1 MNMFRTLRA
10 DEIDCRIAQVKKDGS
25 GLSLLLYKDARC
37 DQNILDEVVGPFN
50 WKREHTR
57 DNKNCIVSIWDKE
70 KGQWIGKEDTGTES
84 NTEREKGL
92 ASDSFKRACFNW
104 GIGRELYTAPF
115 IWIKAG
121 DYTVAKD
128 GKVYDR
134 FTVHGI
140 GYTDGVITGLE
151 IKNQKMNKIVYRFG
165 KIEETAPEKP
175 EKPDDEPQEEIPVQN
190 PGQAENRQI
199 QPENRQGTP
208 KAIVTT
214 TDKVPPVEKKEE
226 KPAEVSE
233 VGIFLLKEMKA
244 LRELRNITPAK
255 NNKLFADQRK
265 ALIEAGLAPAKSLE
279 EYTMPEAEAMIRSMY
294 EKFDPTGTE
303 IKK

>member
-37 DQNILDEVVGPFN
+37 DQNILDEVVGPYN

-57 DNKNCIVSIWDKE
+57 DNKNCIVSIWDE
-70 KGQWIGKEDTGTES
+70 KKAQWIGKEDTGTES

-115 IWIKAG
+115 IWINKG
-121 DYTVAKD
+121 DFTFKD
-128 GKVYDR
+128 GKCFDH

-140 GYTDGVITGLE
+140 GYKDGVITGLE
-151 IKNQKMNKIVYRFG
+151 IKNQKLNKIVFRFG

-175 EKPDDEPQEEIPVQN
+175 EKPDDEPQEEIPFEI
-190 PGQAENRQI
+190 PERAENRQI
-199 QPENRQGTP
+199 TP
-208 KAIVTT
+208 PATVVTAEI
-214 TDKVPPVEKKEE
+214 VPPVVRKPEE
-226 KPAEVSE
+226 QEEISPVKA
-233 VGIFLLKEMKA
+233 FLLKEMKA
-244 LRELRNITPAK
+244 LRELRNISPSR
-255 NNKLFADQRK
+255 NNKLFADQQK
-265 ALIEAGLAPAKSLE
+265 ALIDAGFIPDKKLE
-279 EYTMPEAEAMIRSMY
+279 EYTMPEAENMIRMMY
-294 EKFDPTGTE
+294 EKFTQTGTE
-303 IKK
+303 IKQ